1 MLGGL
6 THPSAAAF
14 SLTFRLENILFCFSV
29 YILSFKGSFHFR
41 ALVIVK
47 HIKIMWD
54 DRANIKWDPDSRWEE
69 DTFFFSHF
77 SATYFLKNLFSAVK
91 VFGAMRTIPNPVIWC

>member
-1 MLGGL
+1 MDHGPYIYLHAELFFSCVRQMLGGL

-54 DRANIKWDPDSRWEE
+54 DRANIKWDPD
-69 DTFFFSHF
+69 
-77 SATYFLKNLFSAVK
+77 VK
-91 VFGAMRTIPNPVIWC
+91 RRKKIHKRTCDFIMRQN

>member
-69 DTFFFSHF
+69 DPPRGGKRFTNELV
-77 SATYFLKNLFSAVK
+77 TL
-91 VFGAMRTIPNPVIWC
+91 

>member
-14 SLTFRLENILFCFSV
+14 SLTFRLENILFCFSVYV

-69 DTFFFSHF
+69 ERRKKIHKRTCDFI
-77 SATYFLKNLFSAVK
+77 
-91 VFGAMRTIPNPVIWC
+91 MRQN